1 MTRNLP
7 IYTIGNKVFD
17 FTERTFIMGILNVTP
32 DSFSDGG
39 KYTDI
44 DTAISHALQMVEDG
58 ADIID
63 VGGESTR
70 PGATPVSVDEEI
82 HRTIPVIEELA
93 AKIAVPI
100 SIDTY
105 KAAVADAALK
115 AGAKIVNDVSGL
127 SQDEKM
133 LSVVSRAKAT
143 FVGMHIQGTP
153 KNMQDKPQYNNI
165 LEDVNSFFNKIIKRA
180 LSNNIQQIIID
191 PGIGFGKRLEH
202 NLQLL
207 KYLHKYIPLNYPIL
221 LGPSRKSFIGQILGG
236 ASPEERIEG
245 TAATVALSI
254 ESGANIIRVHDVKQ
268 MKRVVQ
274 VADAILHTQKP
285 FYMPTST
292 APVPP
297 PRNPNHP
304 FSLTGPFV
312 KEREAMI
319 TLLRSRGIKNETL
332 LAIMGKV
339 YRHLFLEEPFYPRA
353 YEDSALPLAKNQ
365 TISQPYTVALMT
377 EMLRIK
383 KGDKVLEIGTGSG
396 YQAAI
401 LSELGARVFTIERHV
416 ELLNRA
422 RQALTKFGYNIASK
436 CGDGSVGW
444 SEFAPYESIIV
455 TAAAK
460 EVPESL
466 LKQIVLGGNLVIP
479 IGTAEE
485 QDLHIITKLA
495 GKTVTKI
502 IPGFKFV
509 PLVGKYGWNE

>member
-1 MTRNLP
+1 MTRTLP
-7 IYTIGNKVFD
+7 IYTIGDKVFD
-17 FTERTFIMGILNVTP
+17 FLERTFIMGILNVTP

-39 KYTDI
+39 KYVSI
-44 DTAISHALQMVEDG
+44 DKAIEHSLQMVADG

-63 VGGESTR
+63 IGGESTR
-70 PGATPVSVDEEI
+70 PGALSVSVEEEI
-82 HRTIPVIEELA
+82 RRVIPVVEELA
-93 AKIAVPI
+93 SKIDVPI

-115 AGAKIVNDVSGL
+115 AGAKIVNDISGL

-165 LEDVNSFFNKIIKRA
+165 LEDVNFYFNKIIKRA
-180 LSNNIQQIIID
+180 QSNSIQQIIID

-207 KYLHKYIPLNYPIL
+207 KYLHKFIPLNYPIL

-236 ASPEERIEG
+236 ASPDERLEG
-245 TAATVALSI
+245 TASIVALAI
-254 ESGANIIRVHDVKQ
+254 ESGANIIRVHDVLQ

-304 FSLTGPFV
+304 NSLSGPFV

-319 TLLRSRGIKNETL
+319 ALLRRRGIKNETL

-339 YRHLFLEEPFYPRA
+339 YRHLFIDEPFYPRA
-353 YEDSALPLAKNQ
+353 YEDSALPLLKNQ
-365 TISQPYTVALMT
+365 TISQPYTVAIMT

-401 LSELGARVFTIERHV
+401 LSELGARVFTVERHV

-422 RQALTKFGYNIASK
+422 RNILTKHGYNVASK

-460 EVPESL
+460 EVPEAL
-466 LKQIVLGGNLVIP
+466 IKQLIVGGNLVIP
-479 IGTAEE
+479 IGTEEE

-495 GKTVTKI
+495 AKNVTKI

-509 PLVGKYGWNE
+509 PLIGKFGWNE

>member
-165 LEDVNSFFNKIIKRA
+165 LEDVNSFFNKIIKMGTT
-180 LSNNIQQIIID
+180 SWWVW
-191 PGIGFGKRLEH
+191 LE
-202 NLQLL
+202 
-207 KYLHKYIPLNYPIL
+207 
-221 LGPSRKSFIGQILGG
+221 
-236 ASPEERIEG
+236 
-245 TAATVALSI
+245 
-254 ESGANIIRVHDVKQ
+254 
-268 MKRVVQ
+268 
-274 VADAILHTQKP
+274 
-285 FYMPTST
+285 
-292 APVPP
+292 
-297 PRNPNHP
+297 
-304 FSLTGPFV
+304 
-312 KEREAMI
+312 
-319 TLLRSRGIKNETL
+319 
-332 LAIMGKV
+332 
-339 YRHLFLEEPFYPRA
+339 
-353 YEDSALPLAKNQ
+353 
-365 TISQPYTVALMT
+365 
-377 EMLRIK
+377 
-383 KGDKVLEIGTGSG
+383 
-396 YQAAI
+396 
-401 LSELGARVFTIERHV
+401 
-416 ELLNRA
+416 
-422 RQALTKFGYNIASK
+422 
-436 CGDGSVGW
+436 
-444 SEFAPYESIIV
+444 
-455 TAAAK
+455 
-460 EVPESL
+460 
-466 LKQIVLGGNLVIP
+466 
-479 IGTAEE
+479 
-485 QDLHIITKLA
+485 
-495 GKTVTKI
+495 
-502 IPGFKFV
+502 
-509 PLVGKYGWNE
+509 